1 MSQKADFKKIFFKI
15 FIVLIIAVGAI
26 TIFKG
31 GYKTGNW
38 LYEITHK

>member
-1 MSQKADFKKIFFKI
+1 MSQKDNFNKNFFKF